1 MIEPIVHENEP
12 LTLVGGSDLSQ
23 IVLNI
28 CLTHA
33 PRVVA
38 ADGGAD
44 AVLARGLTPLAV
56 IGDMDSL
63 GEAARAAF
71 ADRLHPVAEQ
81 DTTDFEKCL
90 DRISAPMILAAG
102 FLVEPPA
109 QEISAPMILA
119 AGFLGGRLD
128 HQLAA
133 MNAVFRRRAGH
144 VVLVGADDVLM
155 LLTGPCEMDLEAGMR
170 FALLPF
176 SPVRV
181 ATRGLRWDLHDQIL
195 APDGLISS
203 SNAAADGPVAIRP
216 EGPVFLTVPLAGLAA
231 VTAAVRGR

>member
-1 MIEPIVHENEP
+1 MIEAIVHENDP

-102 FLVEPPA
+102 FL
-109 QEISAPMILA
+109 
-119 AGFLGGRLD
+119 GGRLD

-144 VVLVGADDVLM
+144 VVLVSADDVLM
-155 LLTGPCEMDLEAGMR
+155 LLTGPCEMDLAAGMR

-181 ATRGLRWDLHDQIL
+181 ATRGLRWDLDDQIL

-203 SNAAADGPVAIRP
+203 SNAVADGPVAIRP

>member
-1 MIEPIVHENEP
+1 MIGAIVHENDP

-28 CLTHA
+28 CLTHV

-63 GEAARAAF
+63 GEAARTAF

-81 DTTDFEKCL
+81 DSTDFEKCL
-90 DRISAPMILAAG
+90 DR
-102 FLVEPPA
+102 
-109 QEISAPMILA
+109 ISAPMILA

-181 ATRGLRWDLHDQIL
+181 VTRGLRWDLHDRIL

-203 SNAAADGPVAIRP
+203 SNAVADGPVAIRP

-231 VTAAVRGR
+231 VTDAVRGR